1 MQTHHLDGDRW
12 AACITGVQ
20 LRRADET
27 RRALERLEASRNRK
41 LRRIAMAFA
50 VLACVGLL
58 ASVTHTATEGTHHAA
73 ADR

>member
-1 MQTHHLDGDRW
+1 MQTHLDGDRW

-41 LRRIAMAFA
+41 LRRIALAFA
-50 VLACVGLL
+50 ALACIGLL
-58 ASVTHTATEGTHHAA
+58 ASVTGHTATEGTHHAA